1 LILEKVGD
9 NLAKHFDESL
19 TQTDTRSCRRNSFVS
34 ISHLKKN
41 LDSHKFLFPFMTFV
55 KVNCRLKL

>member
-19 TQTDTRSCRRNSFVS
+19 TLQTDTRSCRRNSFV
-34 ISHLKKN
+34 
-41 LDSHKFLFPFMTFV
+41 
-55 KVNCRLKL
+55 